1 MQKERAGIPSNN
13 RRSNVPQRRQIA
25 RQVCVLSK
33 YGMRKLEELFDLP
46 SDDPVQTEQPTI
58 EQTQAYIA
66 EVNTTMDK
74 IDAALPMVKSLEAS
88 DQEMDELAQ
97 KATDSFDNLMDLG
110 YNVDSRFAA
119 EIFAVAGAMLGHA
132 LTAKTAKLNKKLKMI
147 DLQLKKARLDQTA
160 GDGSIPTHT
169 GQGHVLD
176 RNEILERLI
185 GDRRTNSKKE

>member
-1 MQKERAGIPSNN
+1 
-13 RRSNVPQRRQIA
+13 
-25 RQVCVLSK
+25 
-33 YGMRKLEELFDLP
+33 MRKLEELFDLP
-46 SDDPVQTEQPTI
+46 SDDPVQSEQPTI

-66 EVNTTMDK
+66 EVDLTMDK

-132 LTAKTAKLNKKLKMI
+132 LTAKTAKLNKKLKM
-147 DLQLKKARLDQTA
+147 R
-160 GDGSIPTHT
+160 
-169 GQGHVLD
+169 
-176 RNEILERLI
+176 
-185 GDRRTNSKKE
+185 

>member
-1 MQKERAGIPSNN
+1 
-13 RRSNVPQRRQIA
+13 
-25 RQVCVLSK
+25 
-33 YGMRKLEELFDLP
+33 MRKLEELFDLP
-46 SDDPVQTEQPTI
+46 SDDPVQSEQPTI

-66 EVNTTMDK
+66 EVNSTMDK

-88 DQEMDELAQ
+88 DQEMDALAQ

-160 GDGSIPTHT
+160 GDGGIPTHT